1 MVNPRLQRRVSA
13 IRRAQ
18 ILSKK
23 IQARSQVR
31 MFRTKISSSRMFL
44 TPEARP
50 FSRRRL
56 FNLTSSSRVEQQL
69 PLQVDT
75 PMMSV
80 KNNTNRLGI
89 IVVSNLAMS
98 VTKADL
104 VELFSSVGSLQKVPR
119 MLRPGIAVVTFKK
132 KSSAL
137 LAVTQFH
144 GTRLDGQTLFIE
156 IVATEPDNNNNN
168 NNGQMK
174 YSPAGV
180 RARRSNLKIL
190 RSVRPRIAF

>member
-23 IQARSQVR
+23 IQARAQGR
-31 MFRTKISSSRMFL
+31 LFQTKTSSSRMFL
-44 TPEARP
+44 TADARP
-50 FSRRRL
+50 FSRRSL
-56 FNLTSSSRVEQQL
+56 FSLTANNRVQQQL
-69 PLQVDT
+69 PLQIDK
-75 PMMSV
+75 PIMSV
-80 KNNTNRLGI
+80 KSSNTDRLGI

-132 KSSAL
+132 KSSAQ
-137 LAVTQFH
+137 LAITQFD
-144 GTRLDGQTLFIE
+144 GKRLDGHTLFIQM
-156 IVATEPDNNNNN
+156 VATEPDNSNS
-168 NNGQMK
+168 QMK
-174 YSPAGV
+174 YSPA
-180 RARRSNLKIL
+180 RIRSRRSNLKIL
-190 RSVRPRIAF
+190 RRVRPRIAF

>member
-23 IQARSQVR
+23 IQARAQGR
-31 MFRTKISSSRMFL
+31 LFQTKSSNSRVFL
-44 TPEARP
+44 PMDARP

-56 FNLTSSSRVEQQL
+56 FGLTASSRGQQQL
-69 PLQVDT
+69 PLQINT
-75 PMMSV
+75 PIMSV
-80 KNNTNRLGI
+80 KSSNTDRLGI
-89 IVVSNLAMS
+89 IIVSNLAMS

-132 KSSAL
+132 KSSAQ
-137 LAVTQFH
+137 LAITQFD
-144 GTRLDGQTLFIE
+144 GKRLDGQTLFIE
-156 IVATEPDNNNNN
+156 MAAAEPDNNNS
-168 NNGQMK
+168 QLK
-174 YSPAGV
+174 YSPG
-180 RARRSNLKIL
+180 RIRTRRSNLKIL
-190 RSVRPRIAF
+190 RRVRPRLAF